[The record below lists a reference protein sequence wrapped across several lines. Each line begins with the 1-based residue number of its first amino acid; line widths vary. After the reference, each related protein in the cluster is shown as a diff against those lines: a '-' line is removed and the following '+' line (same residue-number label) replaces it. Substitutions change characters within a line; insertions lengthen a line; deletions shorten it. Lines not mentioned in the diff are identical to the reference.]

1 MGSLFFLVGFMAM
14 LGFAGLGYELI
25 LNHTFVGKLI
35 DSWYDR
41 LNK

>member
-1 MGSLFFLVGFMAM
+1 MGALFFFVGFMAI
-14 LGFAGLGYELI
+14 LGIIGFGYELI

>member
-1 MGSLFFLVGFMAM
+1 MGALFFFVGFMVVI
-14 LGFAGLGYELI
+14 GFVSIGYELI